1 MALKDTE
8 SDRFDPES
16 PIWGDFVDSDCEI
29 DVEDSCEPI
38 DRYEEG
44 LYYPICI
51 GDVLARRYRIEHK
64 LGHGGF
70 STESEYHVQKDIISA
85 VRDRSHLLTY
95 IDTFVLPGAAN
106 FRHRVL
112 IFPLLGPNLET
123 YAPSTS
129 TATRRSAAKQLLKA
143 IKALHDGGFVHR

>member
-70 STESEYHVQKDIISA
+70 STVWMAYDMFNEKT
-85 VRDRSHLLTY
+85 LLSK
-95 IDTFVLPGAAN
+95 F
-106 FRHRVL
+106 
-112 IFPLLGPNLET
+112 
-123 YAPSTS
+123 
-129 TATRRSAAKQLLKA
+129 
-143 IKALHDGGFVHR
+143 